1 MCGITGVVYHD
12 RHRPVSRTDIRRMCQ
27 TLVHRGPDDQ
37 GIFVEGNVGLGMR
50 RLSVIDLVTGHQ
62 PIANEDGRI
71 WIVFNGE
78 IYNYPEL
85 RQELE
90 RRGHTFATNT
100 DTESIVH
107 AYEEYGED
115 CVTRLNGMFAFAI
128 WDGRERKLLL
138 ARDRLGVKP
147 LYYFLDDRCLV
158 FGSELKAILA
168 HREVPRTL
176 DLEALDSF
184 LTLEYIPAPLSIFQ
198 GIKKL
203 PPGHLLMWQ
212 EGKVT
217 LRPYW
222 ELRFTTVKGREEE
235 LTQALYELLQDAV
248 RMRLLSDVPLGAFLS
263 GGIDS
268 STLVCL
274 MSELVD
280 RPVKTF
286 SIGFEDPSYNELP
299 YARAVARHFATEHY
313 ELTIQPEVV
322 KLVEDLVKYLD
333 EPLADVSIFP
343 TYLVSQL
350 AHRHVTVVLSGD
362 GGDEL
367 FAGYEWYIA
376 DMLARYYQQLP
387 TAVRTRWLPW
397 LVDRIPPSARKKGA
411 INKLKRFV
419 EGAIR
424 PESLRHFRWNTFFT
438 EQHKDRLYSE
448 ELQQAIGHLDAY
460 ARLRDYL
467 EAEDDADLLW
477 QEQFADIK
485 TYLADDILAKVDR
498 MSMAT
503 SLEARTPYLDY
514 RVVEFAASLPSHL
527 KLRGLQSKYLLKQC
541 MRMKL
546 PPEILHRKKEGFS
559 IPMKN
564 WLKQD
569 LRPLMQEL
577 LSPAR
582 IQQEGLFNAPY
593 VLRLQDEH
601 LKGIANHSHQ
611 LWALMLFEIWR
622 DSYLT

>member
-1 MCGITGVVYHD
+1 
-12 RHRPVSRTDIRRMCQ
+12 
-27 TLVHRGPDDQ
+27 
-37 GIFVEGNVGLGMR
+37 
-50 RLSVIDLVTGHQ
+50 
-62 PIANEDGRI
+62 
-71 WIVFNGE
+71 
-78 IYNYPEL
+78 L

-90 RRGHTFATNT
+90 RQGHTFATNS

-107 AYEEYGED
+107 AYEEYGEN

-128 WDGRERKLLL
+128 WDGRARKLVL

-147 LYYFLDDRCLV
+147 LYYFLDERCLV

-168 HREVPRTL
+168 HREVSRTL

-184 LTLEYIPAPLSIFQ
+184 LTLEYIPAPLSIFR
-198 GIKKL
+198 GIHKL
-203 PPGHLLMWQ
+203 LPGHLLIWQ
-212 EGKVT
+212 EGKVA

-222 ELRFTTVKGREEE
+222 ELRFTRTKGTEEE
-235 LTQALYELLQDAV
+235 LAQTLYELLRDAV
-248 RMRLLSDVPLGAFLS
+248 RLRLLSDVPLGAFLS
-263 GGIDS
+263 GGVDS

-274 MSELVD
+274 MSELMD
-280 RPVKTF
+280 RPVQTF
-286 SIGFEDPSYNELP
+286 SVGFDDPSYDELP
-299 YARAVARHFATEHY
+299 YARAVARHFATEHH

-322 KLVEDLVKYLD
+322 KLVENLVKYLD

-350 AHRHVTVVLSGD
+350 ARQRVTVVLSGD

-376 DMLARYYQQLP
+376 DKLARYYQRLP
-387 TAVRTRWLPW
+387 SAVRTRWIPW
-397 LVDRIPPSARKKGA
+397 LVDRMPPSERKKGA
-411 INKLKRFV
+411 VNKLKRFV
-419 EGAIR
+419 EGAMR
-424 PESLRHFRWNTFFT
+424 PESLRHFRWNTFIT
-438 EQHKDRLYSE
+438 QQHKDRLYSE
-448 ELQQAIGHLDAY
+448 ELQQAVGHLDAC

-467 EAEDDADLLW
+467 EAEVGADLLW

-527 KLRGLQSKYLLKQC
+527 KLHGLQSKYLIKQC
-541 MRMKL
+541 MRTKL
-546 PPEILHRKKEGFS
+546 PRQILHRKKEGFS

-582 IQQEGLFNAPY
+582 IQQQGLFNAGY
-593 VLRLQDEH
+593 VEWLQAEH
-601 LKGIANHSHQ
+601 LQGLANHSHQ

-622 DSYLT
+622 DTYLA